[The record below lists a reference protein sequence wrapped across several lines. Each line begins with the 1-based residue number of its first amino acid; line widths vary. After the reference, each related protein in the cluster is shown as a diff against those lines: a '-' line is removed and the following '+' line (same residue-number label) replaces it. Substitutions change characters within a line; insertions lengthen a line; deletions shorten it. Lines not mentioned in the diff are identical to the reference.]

1 LVNLFQSVR
10 SSCGA
15 DAYLFRAETNAKQ
28 CKFNEMD
35 KLDKSTTEDQIHLN
49 RKKWIKLVMM
59 LEKVK

>member
-1 LVNLFQSVR
+1 MHTCSEQKQI
-10 SSCGA
+10 
-15 DAYLFRAETNAKQ
+15 AKQ

-35 KLDKSTTEDQIHLN
+35 KLDKSTTEEHIHLN

>member
-1 LVNLFQSVR
+1 
-10 SSCGA
+10 
-15 DAYLFRAETNAKQ
+15 
-28 CKFNEMD
+28 MD